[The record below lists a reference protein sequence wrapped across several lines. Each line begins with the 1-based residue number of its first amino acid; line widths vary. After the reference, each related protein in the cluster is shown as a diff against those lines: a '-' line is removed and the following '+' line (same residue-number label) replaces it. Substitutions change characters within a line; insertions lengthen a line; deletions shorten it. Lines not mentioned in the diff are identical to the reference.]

1 MTLSLHEGARMRQM
15 DGVLGV
21 VCDRKISLHT
31 THTSQYPVYL
41 NIMTGLRPDGHLGD
55 DTIIGVLDA
64 GRASY
69 SKARRA
75 RAGS

>member
-1 MTLSLHEGARMRQM
+1 MRQM

-21 VCDRKISLHT
+21 VCNRKFSLHT
-31 THTSQYPVYL
+31 THTPQYPVSL
-41 NIMTGLRPDGHLGD
+41 NIMSWRRPNGHLGD

-64 GRASY
+64 ERASY

-75 RAGS
+75 GAGS